1 MTEPKMPPQQ
11 PKRMESRESIHT
23 TPPTWLGWV
32 ASIFV
37 IFVVVAA
44 VMVGAGQIGD
54 SSQRVTPEAQLTP
67 LVGGMTIEGT
77 PAVDGD
83 EPTAVTDATAQST
96 PVAAEQPAGA
106 TGAGTVQ
113 PLPSHGLSGPDSVG
127 LAVTGGQSPVA
138 LYADAGLDAA
148 LLDTYGAGSLFTIIE
163 PSGDYAGYPVA
174 ADGHHWV
181 RVRAAD
187 GLVGWAITE
196 FLAPAP

>member
-1 MTEPKMPPQQ
+1 MTEPKMPPRQ
-11 PKRMESRESIHT
+11 PKRMESRESIHAM
-23 TPPTWLGWV
+23 PPTWLGWV
-32 ASIFV
+32 ASVFV
-37 IFVVVAA
+37 IFVVIAA
-44 VMVGAGQIGD
+44 VMVGAGQISD
-54 SSQRVTPEAQLTP
+54 SGQRVTPEAQLTP
-67 LVGGMTIEGT
+67 VVGGMIIEGT

-83 EPTAVTDATAQST
+83 EPTAVTDASAQST
-96 PVAAEQPAGA
+96 PVTADQPAGA
-106 TGAGTVQ
+106 NGAGTAQ
-113 PLPSHGLSGPDSVG
+113 PLASHDLSGPDAVG

-138 LYADAGLDAA
+138 LYADAGLNAA